1 MSVEQIADA
10 VDFKAPWLYK
20 HYRSKQDIFNAIF
33 KETARRYGAFT
44 DSISVHLGDSGQDSV
59 TAPYH
64 HLGKIE
70 WEIGTKAGL
79 SETNRRHDMKSK
91 LTHFWNRLKA
101 DAKQDNMKR
110 RELQSR

>member
-10 VDFKAPWLYK
+10 VDFKAPSLYK

-79 SETNRRHDMKSK
+79 AETNRRHDMKSK